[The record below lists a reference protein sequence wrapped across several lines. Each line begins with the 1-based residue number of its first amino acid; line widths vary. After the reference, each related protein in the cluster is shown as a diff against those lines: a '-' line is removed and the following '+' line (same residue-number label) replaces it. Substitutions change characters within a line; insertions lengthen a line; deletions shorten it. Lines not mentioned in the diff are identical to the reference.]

1 MTSLS
6 NRQTLPIRIDGI
18 LPSLDNFHMVI
29 WCNLKY
35 TANSLVVMICAKMN
49 SPVWSFESPTSSR
62 VLDSL
67 VVARLP
73 RVKVYFAMIVGWGS
87 EVRKQGK
94 GKRSKT
100 EGWEKRNE
108 TKSLFVALS
117 HQPQAPFFAMVLQ
130 APNRTPM
137 SHRKRD
143 SGISIDFSMRMPF
156 RLIFWNLLPKSFTWI
171 G

>member
-1 MTSLS
+1 MGFCLLWTTSIWLS
-6 NRQTLPIRIDGI
+6 DAILSTPPVLWLSWSAPKWTLPYGP
-18 LPSLDNFHMVI
+18 LSPQPPVASLIH
-29 WCNLKY
+29 
-35 TANSLVVMICAKMN
+35 
-49 SPVWSFESPTSSR
+49 WSWHR
-62 VLDSL
+62 V
-67 VVARLP
+67 P

-143 SGISIDFSMRMPF
+143 WGILISFSMRMPF
-156 RLIFWNLLPKSFTWI
+156 RLIFWNLLPKSVTWI